1 MQTTEK
7 SFAQKVWELIKNNP
21 IVLMLVGVCIVVG
34 PFLDNFFTPDNLN
47 NLLCNT
53 TVRFLIALGVS
64 GCLIT
69 KGTDLSA
76 GRQAALAATLTGIM
90 VQRLDYTGR
99 MFSWMPEINMWLVLL
114 IVVAI
119 GALIGLA
126 TGASIAYLNVPP
138 FIATLGIQTIV
149 YGVNLIYTNAQ
160 PIGGFTDSF
169 KSFFNWKLLPIPA
182 LEFKG
187 FNGYIL
193 FALIFGVLFWF
204 MYNKTTHGKYIY
216 AIGGNENAAEVSG
229 VNVRVRKTLIYL
241 TAGVMYAIAG
251 FLMTGKSGGASASMG
266 VSYELEAI
274 AGCTIGGVST
284 TGGIGTVG
292 GMLVGVLV
300 FEMLK
305 IILQF
310 AGADPNF
317 NYIVQGLVVIT
328 AVAMDIRKYVAKK

>member
-1 MQTTEK
+1 MKTQM
-7 SFAQKVWELIKNNP
+7 SVPQKIWKVIKDNP
-21 IVLMLVGVCIVVG
+21 IVIMLAVLSLVVG
-34 PFLDNFFTPDNLN
+34 CTIDKFFSLDNLN
-47 NLLCNT
+47 NLMCNT

-76 GRQAALAATLTGIM
+76 GRQAALAATLTGVM
-90 VQRLDYTGR
+90 VQRADYASR
-99 MFSWMPEINMWLVLL
+99 MFSWMPEMNMWVVLL
-114 IVVAI
+114 IVLAV
-119 GALIGLA
+119 GAAVGTITGLI
-126 TGASIAYLNVPP
+126 IAYLNVPP
-138 FIATLGIQTIV
+138 FIATLGIQTII
-149 YGVNLIYTNAQ
+149 YGINLIYTNAQ

-169 KSFFNWKLLPIPA
+169 KSFFNWKMLPLGA
-182 LEFKG
+182 FKG

-193 FALIFGVLFWF
+193 FALLFGLIFWF

-229 VNVRVRKTLIYL
+229 VNVRVRKT
-241 TAGVMYAIAG
+241 
-251 FLMTGKSGGASASMG
+251 GGASASMG

-292 GMLVGVLV
+292 GILVGVLV
-300 FEMLK
+300 FELLK

-310 AGADPNF
+310 VGADPNF
-317 NYIVQGLVVIT
+317 NYIVQGLVVIV

>member
-1 MQTTEK
+1 MKTQMNI
-7 SFAQKVWELIKNNP
+7 SQRIWNVIKNNP
-21 IVLMLVGVCIVVG
+21 IVVMMAAVCLAVGFNI
-34 PFLDNFFTPDNLN
+34 DNFFSWNNLN
-47 NLLCNT
+47 VILGNT
-53 TVRFLIALGVS
+53 TIRFLIALGVS

-76 GRQAALAATLTGIM
+76 GRQAALAATLTGVM
-90 VQRLDYTGR
+90 VQRADYASR
-99 MFSWMPEINMWLVLL
+99 LFAWMPEMNMWVVLL
-114 IVVAI
+114 IVVVI
-119 GALIGLA
+119 GAIIGGITGLII
-126 TGASIAYLNVPP
+126 SYLSVPP

-160 PIGGFTDSF
+160 PIGGFSQTF
-169 KSFFNWKLLPIPA
+169 KDFFNWKILPIGN
-182 LEFKG
+182 FKG

-193 FALIFGVLFWF
+193 FALLFGVLFWF

-229 VNVRVRKTLIYL
+229 VNVRARKTVIYL
-241 TAGVMYAIAG
+241 TAGVMYAFAG

-300 FEMLK
+300 FELLK

-310 AGADPNF
+310 VGADPNF

>member
-1 MQTTEK
+1 MKTKQ
-7 SFAQKVWELIKNNP
+7 SIPQRVWGVIKGNP
-21 IVLMLVGVCIVVG
+21 IVVMLAVVSIVVG
-34 PFLDNFFTPDNLN
+34 FFVNRFFSLDNLN

-53 TVRFLIALGVS
+53 TIRFLIALGVS

-90 VQRLDYTGR
+90 VQRADYASR
-99 MFSWMPEINMWLVLL
+99 MFSWMPEMNMWLVLL
-114 IVVAI
+114 IVVALGAII
-119 GALIGLA
+119 GTVTGLII
-126 TGASIAYLNVPP
+126 SYLSVPP

-160 PIGGFTDSF
+160 PIGGFSDSF
-169 KSFFNWKLLPIPA
+169 KAFFNWKVLPMGS
-182 LEFKG
+182 FKG
-187 FNGYIL
+187 FNGYIIFAVL
-193 FALIFGVLFWF
+193 FGLLFWF

-229 VNVRVRKTLIYL
+229 INVRVRKTLIYM
-241 TAGVMYAIAG
+241 TAGIMYAFAG

-284 TGGIGTVG
+284 TGGIGTVP

-300 FEMLK
+300 FELLK

-310 AGADPNF
+310 VGADPNF

>member
-1 MQTTEK
+1 MKTKMSIPQRIW
-7 SFAQKVWELIKNNP
+7 AYIKGNP
-21 IVLMLVGVCIVVG
+21 IVVMMALVSLIVG
-34 PFLDNFFTPDNLN
+34 CTIKNFFSLN
-47 NLLCNT
+47 NFNVLMGNT

-76 GRQAALAATLTGIM
+76 GRQAALAATLTGVM
-90 VQRLDYTGR
+90 VQRADYASR
-99 MFSWMPEINMWLVLL
+99 MFSWMPEMNMWVVLL
-114 IVVAI
+114 VVLAVGAILGIV
-119 GALIGLA
+119 
-126 TGASIAYLNVPP
+126 TGSIIAYLKVPP

-149 YGVNLIYTNAQ
+149 YGFNLIYTNAQ
-160 PIGGFTDSF
+160 PIGGFSQPF
-169 KSFFNWKLLPIPA
+169 KDFFNWKILAIGD
-182 LEFKG
+182 FKG
-187 FNGYIL
+187 FSGYIL
-193 FALIFGVLFWF
+193 FALFFGLLFWF
-204 MYNKTTHGKYIY
+204 LYNKTTHGKYMY

-229 VNVRVRKTLIYL
+229 VNVRKSLTTIYMI
-241 TAGVMYAIAG
+241 AGMMYAFAG

-292 GMLVGVLV
+292 GILVGVLV
-300 FEMLK
+300 FELLK
-305 IILQF
+305 IIMQF
-310 AGADPNF
+310 IGVDPNY